1 MFRLVAAVFLVV
13 SVSAVG
19 GFAQEADRPVPLP
32 PGSSVP
38 ADLRFPPGLIDWAE
52 LYANPVLEVE
62 PVGFGTVAFERR
74 SFERSVASLVLIAA
88 SAFGV
93 YSGLRAGAGGDGWTR
108 ALVVAGPSAIG
119 VTAGVQGFTRWSKVR
134 AVRRVGW

>member
-1 MFRLVAAVFLVV
+1 MFRPIAVVFLVV

-19 GFAQEADRPVPLP
+19 GFAQEADRAAPLP
-32 PGSSVP
+32 PGSYASV
-38 ADLRFPPGLIDWAE
+38 DVHFPPGLIDWAE

-93 YSGLRAGAGGDGWTR
+93 YSGLRAGTGGDGWTT
-108 ALVVAGPSAIG
+108 ALVVAGPSAVG